1 MSSSSST
8 SPPSSDPLLA
18 ASRETVGRPMEI
30 LLIEDDLE
38 DAGLTIDALKQ
49 GHVRCR
55 ISLVCDGE
63 EALEFLNHV
72 GKYARTPRPD
82 LILLDLHLPK
92 RSGREV
98 LAEVRANEPLSRIP
112 VVVLTA
118 SHVHEEYL
126 RSEPLCVDS
135 YLVKPVDLTKFVAV
149 VKSLR
154 KDLLA
159 DVILPS

>member
-1 MSSSSST
+1 MSTSSST
-8 SPPSSDPLLA
+8 SPQSAPTALA
-18 ASRETVGRPMEI
+18 TSRETVGRPMEI
-30 LLIEDDLE
+30 LLVEDDLE

-49 GHVRCR
+49 GHVQCR

-63 EALEFLNHV
+63 EALEFLHHV

-82 LILLDLHLPK
+82 IILLDLHLPK

-98 LAEVRANEPLSRIP
+98 LAEVRADEQLSRIP

-126 RSEPLCVDS
+126 RSEHLRVDS
-135 YLVKPVDLTKFVAV
+135 YLVKPVDLTEFVAV